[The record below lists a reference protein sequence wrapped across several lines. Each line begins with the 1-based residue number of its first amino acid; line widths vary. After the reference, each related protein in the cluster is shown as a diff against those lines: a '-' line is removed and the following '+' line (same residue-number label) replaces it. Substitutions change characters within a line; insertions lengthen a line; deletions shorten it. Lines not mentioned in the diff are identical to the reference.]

1 MKRWN
6 KFFYRNPKGVIDS
19 DSAWKLQN
27 QLAQQND
34 VYKIVNLAGGGTLI
48 DLYDGAGLA
57 DEPQELKRARIK
69 QYFEEYLK
77 PTYLVD
83 ESEVL
88 TQKKYQEWHNKL
100 AFKYRKLER
109 DLYVEESATEY
120 DLEKADAFS
129 MATIDSVVFP
139 YQDHDI
145 KWRIDKRG
153 AVGETPVHLLFLI
166 NSDKHIAIAEI
177 LLDLCPELVYDYY
190 EGTEYYGESCLH
202 FAIIQNNMTA
212 IELILATKR
221 IDLHA
226 RARGKF
232 FLPVDVKRG
241 DVILSKKQ
249 FQGYAYYGEYAL
261 SFAASLGNHAI
272 YDLLIDAGCDP
283 TRKDRYGNNL
293 LHLTV
298 IHDQPDM
305 FYYAV
310 KHQKVRADASLE
322 NNDGQTPLSLA
333 AKLGKKEMF
342 SKILSFSART
352 YWSYNKVSCSAYP
365 LKYFDTID
373 AKGGTDWNSALMYI
387 IRGKKDSHLDMLSDP
402 VVHNLLEKKWENYG
416 QKKFFRL
423 LFFYVL
429 HLIFLSVA
437 IYLRPDEPED
447 LLNSGYAIHRTRF
460 AFEILTLLA
469 SFSLIFF
476 TIREVCL
483 EGAFGFY
490 QNVKSIPTRV
500 TYIVG
505 CFLTILAIVFR
516 FTRLTLVEDWL
527 VMIATPCIWS
537 YCLFFLRNF
546 SVTGPF
552 ITTIFRMFRLDLT
565 RFVIIYSI
573 IMLTFSLAFFVNFRG
588 TGDENFTNFDD
599 VLMTLFQQ
607 SFGEF
612 NYESYPDARYAE
624 LAIFL
629 FIIFMLF
636 VHILLLNMLIAMMAQ
651 TFEKIKKLS
660 KKIWRR
666 EWASMIIVM
675 ERSHSNQE
683 KIFFQKQYGVNIN
696 ASRTTF
702 EGEAAEGRE
711 KKVKDEDTRAI
722 MVVQVL
728 NNSESQRRKGIQNQ
742 WKKAKHRTAFMKRN
756 EKKMKK
762 KLRKQKSEQVVI
774 NKFSSMVLIKQE
786 AEEMMTDAV
795 ETDFDVDLDK
805 PTGNIFRRK
814 FSKSSNSSF

>member
-27 QLAQQND
+27 QLAKQND
-34 VYKIVNLAGGGTLI
+34 VYKIVNLSGGGSLV
-48 DLYDGAGLA
+48 DLYDGAGLK
-57 DEPQELKRARIK
+57 DEPVELKKKRIK
-69 QYFEEYLK
+69 KYFEEYLK
-77 PTYLVD
+77 PNYLVD
-83 ESEVL
+83 ESEML
-88 TQKKYQEWHNKL
+88 TQKKYQEWHNRL

-109 DLYVEESATEY
+109 DYIEEEVTDGH
-120 DLEKADAFS
+120 DLEKADTFS
-129 MATIDSVVFP
+129 MATVDSVVFP
-139 YQDHDI
+139 YHDHAI

-166 NSDKHIAIAEI
+166 NSDKHVAIAGI
-177 LLDLCPELVYDYY
+177 LLELCPELAYDYY

-202 FAIIQNNMTA
+202 FAVIQNNMAA

-322 NNDGQTPLSLA
+322 NNDGLTPLSLA

-342 SKILSFSART
+342 SKILDFSART
-352 YWSYNKVSCSAYP
+352 YWSYNRVSCSAYP
-365 LKYFDTID
+365 LKCFDTID
-373 AKGGTDWNSALMYI
+373 ARGETDWRSALMYI
-387 IRGKKDSHLDMLSDP
+387 IRGKKESHLDMLSNP
-402 VVHNLLEKKWENYG
+402 VVHNLLEKKWENYA

-437 IYLRPDEPED
+437 VYLRPDDPQD
-447 LLNSGYAIHRTRF
+447 LLNGQYAVHRTRF
-460 AFEILTLLA
+460 AFEILTLIA
-469 SFSLIFF
+469 ACTLIFF
-476 TIREVCL
+476 TVREVFL

-490 QNVKSIPTRV
+490 QNVKSIPSRV

-505 CFLTILAIVFR
+505 CCLTLIAIIFR
-516 FTRLTLVEDWL
+516 FTKLTLVEDWL
-527 VMIATPCIWS
+527 VTIATPLIWS

-552 ITTIFRMFRLDLT
+552 ITAIYRMFRLDLA
-565 RFVIIYSI
+565 RFVVIYLI

-588 TGDENFTNFDD
+588 RSDPNFTDFDD

-612 NYESYPDARYAE
+612 NYESYTNARYAE

-629 FIIFMLF
+629 FLTFMLF
-636 VHILLLNMLIAMMAQ
+636 VHVLLLNMLIAMMTQ
-651 TFEKIKKLS
+651 TFEKIEKLAR
-660 KKIWRR
+660 KVWKR
-666 EWASMIIVM
+666 EWASMIVVM
-675 ERSHSNQE
+675 ERSHSDVE
-683 KIFFQKQYGVNIN
+683 KVAFQKQYGISIN

-702 EGEAAEGRE
+702 EGEASKQEEGM
-711 KKVKDEDTRAI
+711 KKKDEDNRAM
-722 MVVQVL
+722 MVVRVL
-728 NNSESQRRKGIQNQ
+728 EHSESQRRRGVQRE
-742 WKKAKHRTAFMKRN
+742 WKKAKRKAAFLKRN
-756 EKKMKK
+756 EKKKA
-762 KLRKQKSEQVVI
+762 RKVVVD
-774 NKFSSMVLIKQE
+774 KFSSMVLIKQE

-795 ETDFDVDLDK
+795 LEEEQR
-805 PTGNIFRRK
+805 GQAENIFRRK
-814 FSKSSNSSF
+814 FSKSSNSSFS